1 MGKIVRGLWIWTV
14 IMMLI
19 AWPVGMP
26 SLIITVILSVASGN
40 AEKAKGDDSIES
52 CVEYLKEKYYYKKK
66 D

>member
-1 MGKIVRGLWIWTV
+1 MRKIVRGLWIWTI

-19 AWPVGMP
+19 AWPVGIP

-40 AEKAKGDDSIES
+40 AEKTKGDDSIEN
-52 CVEYLKEKYYYKKK
+52 CVEYLKEKYYFKKK

>member
-1 MGKIVRGLWIWTV
+1 MGKIVRGLWIWTI

-26 SLIITVILSVASGN
+26 SLLITIIMSVVSGN
-40 AEKAKGDDSIES
+40 AEMTKGDDSIEN
-52 CVEYLKEKYYYKKK
+52 CVEYLKEKYYFKKK

>member
-1 MGKIVRGLWIWTV
+1 MGKIVRGLWIWTI

-26 SLIITVILSVASGN
+26 SLLITVILSVVSGN
-40 AEKAKGDDSIES
+40 AEKAKGDDRIEN
-52 CVEYLKEKYYYKKK
+52 CVEYLKEKYYFKKK

>member
-1 MGKIVRGLWIWTV
+1 
-14 IMMLI
+14 MMLI

-26 SLIITVILSVASGN
+26 SLLITVILSVVSGN
-40 AEKAKGDDSIES
+40 AEKAKGDNSIES